1 MMTVD
6 EIIDGVLENEGG
18 FADHPADRGEAT
30 NFGITKRTL
39 AQWRGRNVRRID
51 VERLTKTEAHEI
63 IKHRYVDVQ
72 GIHKLTDAELQ
83 AQVVD
88 TSVHSGPVLAVKDLQ
103 RAIRAKQDGI
113 IGPKTLARIEAKGVE
128 ETHQQLVIER
138 VKRLGNICVQD
149 PSQNVFLKGWLA
161 RALKFL
167 KPRRDA

>member
-1 MMTVD
+1 MTVD
-6 EIIDGVLENEGG
+6 EIIDEVIEREGS
-18 FADHPADRGEAT
+18 FVDHPADRGEAT

-51 VERLTKTEAHEI
+51 VERLTKAEAREI

-72 GIHKLTDAELQ
+72 GIHKLEDADLQ

-88 TSVHSGPVLAVKDLQ
+88 ISVNSGPVTAVKMLQ
-103 RAIRAKQDGI
+103 KGIRAKADGI
-113 IGPKTLARIEAKGVE
+113 IGPKTLAKIAERGGEDA
-128 ETHQQLVIER
+128 HQQLVIER
-138 VKRLGNICVQD
+138 VKLLGNICVKD

-167 KPRRDA
+167 KPRGE

>member
-1 MMTVD
+1 MTVD
-6 EIIDGVLENEGG
+6 EIIDEVIEREGS
-18 FADHPADRGEAT
+18 FVDHPADRGEAT

-51 VERLTKTEAHEI
+51 VQRLTKAEAREI

-72 GIHKLTDAELQ
+72 GIHKLEDADLQ

-88 TSVHSGPVLAVKDLQ
+88 ISVHSGPVTAVKMLQ
-103 RAIRAKQDGI
+103 KGIRAKEDGI
-113 IGPKTLARIEAKGVE
+113 IGPKTLAKIAERGVE
-128 ETHQQLVIER
+128 DAHQQLVIER
-138 VKRLGNICVQD
+138 VKLLGNICVKD

-167 KPRRDA
+167 KPRGDA

>member
-1 MMTVD
+1 MTVD
-6 EIIDGVLENEGG
+6 EIIDEVIEREGS
-18 FADHPADRGEAT
+18 FVDNPADRREAT

-51 VERLTKTEAHEI
+51 VERRTKAEAREI

-72 GIHKLTDAELQ
+72 GIHKLEDADLQ

-88 TSVHSGPVLAVKDLQ
+88 ISVHSGPVAAVKMLQ
-103 RAIRAKQDGI
+103 KGIRTKTDGI
-113 IGPKTLARIEAKGVE
+113 IGPKTLAKIAATGVE
-128 ETHQQLVIER
+128 EAHQQLVIAR
-138 VKRLGNICVQD
+138 VKLLGNICVKD

-167 KPRRDA
+167 KPRGDA